1 MPASEGLPRHQAG
14 VGDGVARYQG
24 TRDSAAGQ
32 CTVDQGRPHWT
43 VRPCAFRSPSLDT
56 RWKCYCPQC
65 PPGSQEVEEG
75 RGCPSHLLPRQW
87 QRPVSKSGSRV
98 GTVSLG
104 SHRVPGKRGSLLP
117 RSLLAGSPSVLSS
130 HQISQG
136 RGNPGAHTITH
147 PGDENP
153 PYLLWA
159 ERECG
164 WCDAPLDQR
173 RHPPGCVP
181 ATCWDSGGH
190 WGQITSTWGLER
202 VSWKD
207 RS

>member
-1 MPASEGLPRHQAG
+1 MHSGLLLWTPG
-14 VGDGVARYQG
+14 G
-24 TRDSAAGQ
+24 SATALSAHLGL
-32 CTVDQGRPHWT
+32 R
-43 VRPCAFRSPSLDT
+43 
-56 RWKCYCPQC
+56 RWKRDR
-65 PPGSQEVEEG
+65 VF
-75 RGCPSHLLPRQW
+75 PSHLLPRQW
-87 QRPVSKSGSRV
+87 QKPVSKSGSRV

-117 RSLLAGSPSVLSS
+117 GSLLACSPSVLSS

-136 RGNPGAHTITH
+136 RSNPGAHSITR

-181 ATCWDSGGH
+181 ATC
-190 WGQITSTWGLER
+190 
-202 VSWKD
+202 
-207 RS
+207 